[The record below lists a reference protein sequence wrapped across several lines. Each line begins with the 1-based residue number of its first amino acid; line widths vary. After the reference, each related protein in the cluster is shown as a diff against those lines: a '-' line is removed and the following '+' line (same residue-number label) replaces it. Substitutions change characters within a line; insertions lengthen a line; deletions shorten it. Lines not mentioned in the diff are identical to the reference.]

1 MLGVK
6 DRAENTPEGE
16 ATRFATE
23 PHRPRGPE
31 PTRTTPTA
39 SQPESPGT
47 KALTSESVDTAATAR
62 TSGSTVERRGAYTW
76 QKPAEEPQA
85 KR

>member
-23 PHRPRGPE
+23 LITALEAEAQRPGADGAAIKRNAWCARQALHRSHRKPR
-31 PTRTTPTA
+31 R
-39 SQPESPGT
+39 
-47 KALTSESVDTAATAR
+47 
-62 TSGSTVERRGAYTW
+62 
-76 QKPAEEPQA
+76 
-85 KR
+85 